1 MNLSSLNV
9 DAIRN
14 TILSNI
20 TSLGMAVIGAIALW
34 IIGRMLINLAVGLIG
49 RALDRQRVDPTV
61 NGYVRSTLGVLLN
74 IVLVISLL
82 GYFGIQT
89 TTFAGLLAAA
99 AFAIGTAWSGLLANF
114 AAGAFL
120 VILRP
125 FKQGDFVNA
134 GGVVGTVEEV
144 GLFVTTINTPDNV
157 RTFVGNNRIFSD
169 TVQNF
174 SANPYRR
181 VDLTAQ
187 LAHGVNVEAAI
198 GLLKERLSQ
207 ISNVVRAPQPEV
219 TLLTFTAMG
228 PVLAVRPYCHNDNY
242 WQVYFDTNMTIRK
255 AFGDAGYPVPETHFA
270 VRGPAAGAAGASS
283 VV

>member
-1 MNLSSLNV
+1 MNFSSINV

-20 TSLGMAVIGAIALW
+20 TSLGMAVLGAIALW
-34 IIGRMLINLAVGLIG
+34 IIGRMLINLAVSLIG
-49 RALDRQRVDPTV
+49 KALDRQRVDPTV
-61 NGYVRSTLGVLLN
+61 NGYIRSTLGVLLN

-99 AFAIGTAWSGLLANF
+99 ALAIGTAWSGLLANF

-125 FKQGDFVNA
+125 FKQGDFIHA
-134 GGVVGTVEEV
+134 GGVTGTVEEV

-169 TVQNF
+169 NVQNF
-174 SANPYRR
+174 SSNPYRR

-187 LAHGVNVEAAI
+187 LAHSADVNAAME
-198 GLLKERLSQ
+198 LLKSRLAR
-207 ISNVVRAPQPEV
+207 IPNVTRAPQPEV
-219 TLLTFTAMG
+219 TLLTFNAMG
-228 PVLAVRPYCHNDNY
+228 PVLAVRPYCHNDHY
-242 WQVYFDTNMTIRK
+242 WQVYFDTNMTIRQ
-255 AFGDAGYPVPETHFA
+255 AFGEAGFPVPESHVA
-270 VRGPAAGAAGASS
+270 VRGAAAGMAGAAAA
-283 VV
+283 V

>member
-1 MNLSSLNV
+1 MNLGSLNL
-9 DAIRN
+9 DTIRN
-14 TILSNI
+14 TVLTNV
-20 TSLGMAVIGAIALW
+20 TSLGLAVLGAIALW
-34 IIGRMLINLAVGLIG
+34 IIGRMLINLAVSLMGK
-49 RALDRQRVDPTV
+49 ALERQRVDPTV

-99 AFAIGTAWSGLLANF
+99 ALAIGTAWSGLLANF

-125 FKQGDFVNA
+125 FKQGDFISA
-134 GGVVGTVEEV
+134 GGVTGTVEEV
-144 GLFVTTINTPDNV
+144 GLFVTTVNTPDNV

-169 TVQNF
+169 SVHNY

-187 LAHGVNVEAAI
+187 LAHSADVNAAI
-198 GLLKERLSQ
+198 ELLKSRLSR

-219 TLLTFTAMG
+219 TLLTFTTMG
-228 PVLAVRPYCHNDNY
+228 PVLAVRPYCQNDHY
-242 WQVYFDTNMTIRK
+242 WQVYFDTNMTIRQ
-255 AFGDAGYPVPETHFA
+255 ALGEAGFPVPESHVA
-270 VRGPAAGAAGASS
+270 VRGAAVGLAGVAA